1 MIIGSHVMV
10 LQFNILSLLTIIHVM
25 IWDKWYLGDEMETE
39 PRRIWKGE
47 ISSEI
52 MKAFWKA

>member
-39 PRRIWKGE
+39 ARRIWKGE
-47 ISSEI
+47 ISLEI